1 MSNPHP
7 TKPDWSKIRAYY
19 ESSGEPLR
27 QVAER
32 FEVSERTLFRRSAK
46 EAWKNGSSVGTVDP
60 ENGSNISAPL
70 PNDNPVLPKSGSAS
84 GSNVSENGTNPGLAA
99 KNESSEMAPLPE
111 NGSTDGSNVVKS
123 GSAGGSTASKSG
135 SVTIPDDINTL
146 DRLGAAQFY
155 FNTLGWAV
163 HPLYAPDRGDPRDRG
178 KKPIFKGWRQHTAAD
193 ITTDDLAKCFC
204 PGAKHNIG
212 CVVRP
217 PFVHVDLDS
226 KTDAGA
232 SVMEW
237 LATMPELA
245 AVPRERTGGGVHLAF
260 ICRDIP
266 EALLN
271 PKQAPTCKIN
281 DKVDAEL
288 YLNGLNLVLSPSVH
302 KSGHQYT
309 WEVTGDIPEVKWAD
323 LCRWFGFAT
332 PELKKRGRPPKE
344 LPWWFDWPEDL
355 RTLDLTKVLD
365 GFGMLGECLSA
376 DEQKWAVRCPWE
388 SEHSGGANDAPGSD
402 TIIFNHPETM
412 PGFRCLHAH
421 CAERSIKDL
430 LEWLDERKPGVVAA
444 NCRSMRVW
452 NPGQNGLGG
461 RRRILLPGMGRPDSE
476 FCEEAG
482 ADIGPRELWFR
493 KGNYVCEVAVRSI
506 TEDVTGLVFS
516 PIEPIE
522 AVTSIERF
530 METGVTREN
539 EEGELE
545 FVPNSMS
552 REDAATLLA
561 SQQFKAQLPEIIRI
575 LDVPIPIARDGEIL
589 FPNTGYDPRFR
600 SYCPPDAPVPLE
612 IGLDEARRILRDVHS
627 EFCWKDEQSVIH
639 GIARMIT
646 PYCRGI
652 MGWSAKTPLWFY
664 CANRP
669 RAGKD
674 YLAGVTQI
682 LYEGKACEDAP
693 IGKDSEET
701 RKRIT
706 TALMS
711 GRRSIHF
718 ANCQEYLQDQCFIGA
733 ITSKTFAAR
742 NLGSTDAKADL
753 ILANEIEFS
762 VSANVGLTFREDI
775 EPRTRRLDLE
785 FFEEN
790 SNGRDFR
797 RPDLHGW
804 ISANRPLVLGAVA
817 AVVRHWI
824 HCGRPPGKTPFNSFP
839 EWARVVGGIMTC
851 CGLGDPCQPHNQ
863 SARIGGD
870 GHERAMRAVYRIGYA
885 AHPDEWITKQQ
896 LFEALDA
903 APEADSEALVSFMVG
918 GELTSK
924 EARMRIGKSLN
935 KFNGRHLEG
944 IQMLLD
950 DNAQSQRQRLM
961 FRQPSPARRV
971 NLDQVFG
978 TDHQPGDVQPGTD
991 PAPGTAHFAHFAH
1004 FQQSL
1009 RVTEEKIEKKGGS
1022 KNEGLNGVYRNTTG
1036 GSAQSAQS
1044 AQEAPRGIFCA
1055 SRSDLDRIAADLA
1068 GASRIAL
1075 DIETYG
1081 QRKGDG
1087 LDPWKGDIRL
1097 LTLCRHG
1104 GTIWTIDLR
1113 AVGYDLG
1120 PLKPILEEAGIIAH
1134 NAKFD
1139 LLWLRV
1145 KCGLFA
1151 KRVHCTL
1158 TAARLLVA
1166 GTKPGNDLD
1175 KCLERYLGIAPAA
1188 DHSRSDWASML
1199 LTDDQL
1205 SYAARDVAYLHDL
1218 LGTMESELE
1227 ASGLDTVWA
1236 LESNLLPCVV
1246 SMEATGIHTDKAK
1259 LESIAAD
1266 ADRLAQQAADDLRM
1280 ALGNPAINPGS
1291 PGQVLAALRA
1301 KGLKLEST
1309 AEEALKAADDG
1320 HLVPL
1325 VLAFREASKRAQQ
1338 AESLVGHI
1346 QKDGRIHGRFEPLGT
1361 ATGRFSSK
1369 EPNLQNIGR
1378 GEMREAFT
1386 APEGKRLIVAD
1397 YSQIELR
1404 AAAAIAGE
1412 TKMIDAYK
1420 SGADL
1425 HKLTAATVLDKPED
1439 QVTKSDRQL
1448 AKAVNFGLIY
1458 GQSAPGLVRYAAT
1471 SYGVTMEEDEAFAIR
1486 TTFFRTYSRL
1496 RQWHGTSHNQAE
1508 AGVTEV
1514 RTRTGRRRLV
1524 PEKASEWERFTAL
1537 VNTPV
1542 QGGTAD
1548 GMKHAL
1554 ILIHERLPKTARIV
1568 STVHDEV
1575 VVECREES
1583 ADECR
1588 EIITTAMVEAMSAL
1602 FPEVPVE
1609 VEANVCTTWAE
1620 K

>member
-1 MSNPHP
+1 MAPRPGNG
-7 TKPDWSKIRAYY
+7 TNNGTGTDLA
-19 ESSGEPLR
+19 
-27 QVAER
+27 
-32 FEVSERTLFRRSAK
+32 T
-46 EAWKNGSSVGTVDP
+46 KNGTA
-60 ENGSNISAPL
+60 EMAPPL
-70 PNDNPVLPKSGSAS
+70 
-84 GSNVSENGTNPGLAA
+84 ENGTNSGTGTDPATNNGTAEMDPPPENGTNIGTGTDLATNNGTAEMAPPPENGTNNGTGTGLAA
-99 KNESSEMAPLPE
+99 EMAPVPE
-111 NGSTDGSNVVKS
+111 VGCTDGGNTPKS
-123 GSAGGSTASKSG
+123 RTAA
-135 SVTIPDDINTL
+135 TIPADINTL
-146 DRLGAAQFY
+146 DRLSAARFY
-155 FNTLGWAV
+155 FGTLGWAV
-163 HPLYAPDRGDPRDRG
+163 HPLYGPDRGGPRERG
-178 KKPIFKGWRQHTAAD
+178 KKPIFPGWRQHTAAD
-193 ITTDDLAKCFC
+193 IIQDDLTKCFG
-204 PGAKHNIG
+204 PGISHNLG
-212 CVVRP
+212 CIVRP

-226 KTDAGA
+226 KPDAGA

-260 ICRDIP
+260 ICRDLP
-266 EALLN
+266 EAILE
-271 PKQAPTCKIN
+271 PKQAPTCQIN

-309 WEVTGDIPEVKWAD
+309 WEVTGEIPEVKWAD
-323 LCRWFGFAT
+323 LRRWFGFAT

-344 LPWWFDWPEDL
+344 LPWWFEWPEDL

-365 GFGMLGECLSA
+365 GFDMLGECLSA
-376 DEQKWAVRCPWE
+376 DERKWSVRCPWE
-388 SEHSGGANDAPGSD
+388 HEHSGGASDAPGSD

-421 CAERSIKDL
+421 CAERTIKDL

-444 NCRSMRVW
+444 NCRAMRAW
-452 NPGQNGLGG
+452 NPGQSGSAG
-461 RRRILLPGMGRPDSE
+461 RRRIILPGLGRPDSE

-506 TEDVTGLVFS
+506 TEEVTGLVFA

-522 AVTSIERF
+522 AVTAIERF

-539 EEGELE
+539 EEGEFE

-561 SQQFKAQLPEIIRI
+561 SQQFKSRLPEIIRI
-575 LDVPIPIARDGEIL
+575 LDVPIPIARSGEIL

-600 SYCPPDAPVPLE
+600 SYCPPDAPVPLD
-612 IGLDEARRILRDVHS
+612 ICLDEARRILRDVHS
-627 EFCWKDEQSVIH
+627 EFCWKDEQSVVH
-639 GIARMIT
+639 AIARMIT

-674 YLAGVTQI
+674 YLAGTTQI

-753 ILANEIEFS
+753 VLANEIEFS

-785 FFEEN
+785 FYEEN

-804 ISANRPLVLGAVA
+804 IAANRPLVLGAVA
-817 AVVRHWI
+817 AMVRHWI

-839 EWARVVGGIMTC
+839 EWARVVGGIMSC
-851 CGLGDPCQPHNQ
+851 CGLGDPCLPHQQ

-885 AHPDEWITKQQ
+885 AHPDQWITKQQ
-896 LFEALDA
+896 FFEALDA
-903 APEADSEALVSFMVG
+903 APETDSEALVSFMVA

-924 EARMRIGKSLN
+924 EARMRIGKALN

-961 FRQPSPARRV
+961 FRQPSPAPRI

-978 TDHQPGDVQPGTD
+978 TDPQPSDGLPGTD
-991 PAPGTAHFAHFAH
+991 PAPGTAHIAHIAH

-1009 RVTEEKIEKKGGS
+1009 RVTEEKTEKKGGS

-1044 AQEAPRGIFCA
+1044 AQETPRGIFCA
-1055 SRSDLDRIAADLA
+1055 SRSDLDRIAADLN
-1068 GASRIAL
+1068 GAPRIAL

-1081 QRKGDG
+1081 PRKGDG

-1097 LTLCRHG
+1097 LTLSRHG

-1113 AVGYDLG
+1113 ATGYELG
-1120 PLKPILEEAGIIAH
+1120 PLTPILEQATLIVH

-1151 KRVHCTL
+1151 TKVACTL
-1158 TAARLLVA
+1158 TAARLLAA
-1166 GTKPGNDLD
+1166 GTKPGNNLD
-1175 KCLERYLGIAPAA
+1175 QCLERYLQIPAAA

-1199 LTDDQL
+1199 LTEDQL
-1205 SYAARDVAYLHDL
+1205 AYAARDVAHLHDL
-1218 LGTMESELE
+1218 LCVLEGELE
-1227 ASGLDTVWA
+1227 VNDLLGVWA
-1236 LESNLLPCVV
+1236 LEGELLPVV
-1246 SMEATGIHTDKAK
+1246 VKMEAIGIRVDRAK
-1259 LESIAAD
+1259 LESIAAE
-1266 ADRLAQQAADDLRM
+1266 ADKQAQVAAADLRT
-1280 ALGNPAINPGS
+1280 ALGNPSLNPAS
-1291 PGQVLAALRA
+1291 PSQLLAALRA
-1301 KGLKLEST
+1301 KGITLEST

-1320 HLVPL
+1320 TIIPL
-1325 VLAFREASKRAQQ
+1325 VLAHREASKRAQQ
-1338 AESLVGHI
+1338 AEALVEHI
-1346 QKDGRIHGRFEPLGT
+1346 RSDGRIHGRFEPLGT

-1378 GEMREAFT
+1378 GELREAF
-1386 APEGKRLIVAD
+1386 AVQEGRRLVVAD

-1420 SGADL
+1420 AGADL
-1425 HKLTAATVLDKPED
+1425 HKLTASVVLGKPETE
-1439 QVTKSDRQL
+1439 VTKGDRQL
-1448 AKAVNFGLIY
+1448 SKAVNFGNLY

-1471 SYGVTMEEDEAFAIR
+1471 SYGVTMTGDQATEIR
-1486 TTFFRTYSRL
+1486 QAFFRTYSRL
-1496 RQWHGTSHNQAE
+1496 RQWHGLSHNQAE

-1514 RTRTGRRRLV
+1514 RTRTGRRRLI
-1524 PEKASEWERFTAL
+1524 PTTASDWERFTAL

-1548 GMKHAL
+1548 GMKQAL
-1554 ILIHERLPKTARIV
+1554 ILIDQRLPQNARIV

-1575 VVECREES
+1575 VVECHEDT
-1583 ADECR
+1583 ADQCR
-1588 EIITTAMVEAMSAL
+1588 EIITTAMVEAMADL

-1609 VEANVCTTWAE
+1609 VEANICTTWAE